1 MEQNLGVIF
10 QHDAALI
17 CKDDIFK
24 LLIVLPA
31 FLTKLQTLDAVW
43 LSDQLAVLCFGA
55 YPAQLLS

>member
-43 LSDQLAVLCFGA
+43 LSDQLAVLRFGA